1 MIQVSFQLN
10 TAVTIFFSRSSSY
23 FLFSLYFLR
32 IQTLSQL
39 ISNMVSEPITSSNLK
54 SNTYNFVTSIKLYQN
69 NFIVWRTQVLTSIK
83 SNGLEGFI
91 TGTKS
96 VQISILFKM
105 KLLRAPQALDLDQEL
120 IILSSLHGSELINFS
135 SVG

>member
-1 MIQVSFQLN
+1 
-10 TAVTIFFSRSSSY
+10 
-23 FLFSLYFLR
+23 
-32 IQTLSQL
+32 
-39 ISNMVSEPITSSNLK
+39 MVSEPITGSNLN
-54 SNTYNFVTSIKLYQN
+54 SNTYNFVTSIKLYQS

-83 SNGLEGFI
+83 CNGLEGFI

>member
-1 MIQVSFQLN
+1 MWSF
-10 TAVTIFFSRSSSY
+10 SSSS
-23 FLFSLYFLR
+23 FIFSLYFLR

-39 ISNMVSEPITSSNLK
+39 ISNMVSESVTSSNLN
-54 SNTYNFVTSIKLYQN
+54 SNTYNFVTSIKLYQG

-83 SNGLEGFI
+83 CNGLEGFI

-96 VQISILFKM
+96 VHINILFKM

-120 IILSSLHGSELINFS
+120 IILRSLRGSELTNFS
-135 SVG
+135 SIGWCLQFKRICSP